1 MICNL
6 KFLLKRNLKKLHMD
20 ADGTEIIYKKPD
32 FTNSK
37 INIHE
42 MCDFVL
48 QINKTLP
55 KSKEAFPEMIRVGK
69 N

>member
-1 MICNL
+1 
-6 KFLLKRNLKKLHMD
+6 MD

>member
-1 MICNL
+1 
-6 KFLLKRNLKKLHMD
+6 MD

-69 N
+69 KLKMSTEWTKQLY